1 MEQHKKSLENLDISG
16 VQNISKDISGA
27 ALGELSLKN
36 LDKNL
41 QILKEV
47 GVAEICKATKI
58 ASKNIHSILEKRYE
72 SLSRVHARGF
82 IQILEREYK
91 IDLSAWMKEF
101 DKVCVF
107 KEGVS
112 EEKNQETDPEETA
125 KKPLKVE
132 LDYSIN
138 QANTSLSKKSSKWK
152 PFVLVI
158 GVIVIVLAVVIIQNS
173 SSLKEEKERESAI
186 KSGTKKSSF
195 DDANLAEENKPEP
208 TPKLEEKPKEQDKQE
223 KPKEQDKQE
232 KPKEQDKQEKEA
244 IKEYPNT
251 IYIIPKRDIWVE
263 VIDLNEKKNSFQ
275 KVFKKSYSLET
286 KNHRLLLRFGHGH
299 LSLKN
304 NHQEQNYNDSKTRR
318 FLYEPAKGLTLI
330 NEAQYKELQQ

>member
-1 MEQHKKSLENLDISG
+1 MEQNKKSLEKLDLSD
-16 VQNISKDISGA
+16 VQNVSKDISGA
-27 ALGELSLKN
+27 ALEELSLKN

-91 IDLSAWMKEF
+91 IDLSAWVKEF

-107 KEGVS
+107 KEGVG
-112 EEKNQETDPEETA
+112 EEQKQETSPEETA

-152 PFVLVI
+152 PFVIVL
-158 GVIVIVLAVVIIQNS
+158 GVIAIVLAVIIIQNS
-173 SSLKEEKERESAI
+173 SSLKEERGQENAI
-186 KSGTKKSSF
+186 KPGTKNSSF
-195 DDANLAEENKPEP
+195 NEANPTEEKKPDP
-208 TPKLEEKPKEQDKQE
+208 TPKLEEKH
-223 KPKEQDKQE
+223 
-232 KPKEQDKQEKEA
+232 KEQDKQEKEA
-244 IKEYPNT
+244 IKENPDT
-251 IYIIPKRDIWVE
+251 IYIMPKRDIWVE
-263 VIDLNEKKNSFQ
+263 VIDLDEKKNSFQ
-275 KVFKKSYSLET
+275 KVLKKSYPLEA

-299 LSLKN
+299 LILKN
-304 NHQEQNYNDSKTRR
+304 NHQEQDYNDGKTRR
-318 FLYEPAKGLTLI
+318 FLYEPNKGLTLI

>member
-27 ALGELSLKN
+27 ALEELSLKN

-101 DKVCVF
+101 NKACAF

-223 KPKEQDKQE
+223 K
-232 KPKEQDKQEKEA
+232 EA
-244 IKEYPNT
+244 IKEDPNT

-263 VIDLNEKKNSFQ
+263 VIDLDEKKNSFQ

>member
-1 MEQHKKSLENLDISG
+1 MEQNKKSLENLDLSD

-27 ALGELSLKN
+27 ALEELSLKN

-91 IDLSAWMKEF
+91 IDLSAWVKEF

-107 KEGVS
+107 KEGVG
-112 EEKNQETDPEETA
+112 EEQKQETSPEETA

-152 PFVLVI
+152 PFV
-158 GVIVIVLAVVIIQNS
+158 IVLGVVVIILVVVIIQNS
-173 SSLKEEKERESAI
+173 SSLKEEREQESTI
-186 KSGTKKSSF
+186 KPDTKNSSF
-195 DDANLAEENKPEP
+195 NEVSPTEENKPEP
-208 TPKLEEKPKEQDKQE
+208 TPKPEEKHKEHDKQG
-223 KPKEQDKQE
+223 
-232 KPKEQDKQEKEA
+232 KEA
-244 IKEYPNT
+244 IKENPNT
-251 IYIIPKRDIWVE
+251 IYIIPKKDIWVE
-263 VIDLNEKKNSFQ
+263 VIDLDEKKNSFQ
-275 KVFKKSYSLET
+275 KVFKKNYSLET

-299 LSLKN
+299 LSLKS
-304 NHQEQNYNDSKTRR
+304 NHQEQDYNDSKTRR
-318 FLYEPAKGLTLI
+318 FLYEPNKGLTLI
-330 NEAQYKELQQ
+330 NETQYKELQQ

>member
-27 ALGELSLKN
+27 ALEELSLKN

-47 GVAEICKATKI
+47 GVTEICKATKI

-91 IDLSAWMKEF
+91 IDLSTWMKEF
-101 DKVCVF
+101 NKVCVF
-107 KEGVS
+107 KEGVG
-112 EEKNQETDPEETA
+112 EEQKQETSPEETA

-152 PFVLVI
+152 PFV
-158 GVIVIVLAVVIIQNS
+158 IVLGVVVIILVVVIIQNS
-173 SSLKEEKERESAI
+173 SSLKEEREQESAI
-186 KSGTKKSSF
+186 KPDTKNSSF
-195 DDANLAEENKPEP
+195 NEVSPTEENKPEP

-223 KPKEQDKQE
+223 K
-232 KPKEQDKQEKEA
+232 EA
-244 IKEYPNT
+244 IKEDPNT

-263 VIDLNEKKNSFQ
+263 VIDLDEKKNSFQ

>member
-1 MEQHKKSLENLDISG
+1 MEQNKKSLENLDLSD
-16 VQNISKDISGA
+16 VQNISKDISST
-27 ALGELSLKN
+27 ALEELSLKN

-72 SLSRVHARGF
+72 SLSKVHARGF

-101 DKVCVF
+101 DKACTF

-112 EEKNQETDPEETA
+112 EEQNQETDPEETA

-152 PFVLVI
+152 PFVLVL
-158 GVIVIVLAVVIIQNS
+158 GVVVIVLAVVIIQNS
-173 SSLKEEKERESAI
+173 SSLKEERGQESAI
-186 KSGTKKSSF
+186 KSGTKKNSF
-195 DDANLAEENKPEP
+195 NKVNPTEENKPEP

-223 KPKEQDKQE
+223 K
-232 KPKEQDKQEKEA
+232 EA
-244 IKEYPNT
+244 IKEDPNT
-251 IYIIPKRDIWVE
+251 IYIIPKKDIWVE
-263 VIDLNEKKNSFQ
+263 VIDLDEKKNSFQ
-275 KVFKKSYSLET
+275 KVFKKNYSLET

-304 NHQEQNYNDSKTRR
+304 NHQEQDYNDSKTRR
-318 FLYEPAKGLTLI
+318 FLYEPNKGLTLI
-330 NEAQYKELQQ
+330 NEAQYKALQQ

>member
-1 MEQHKKSLENLDISG
+1 MEQNKKSLENLDLSN
-16 VQNISKDISGA
+16 VQNISKDISGV
-27 ALGELSLKN
+27 ALEELSLKN

-101 DKVCVF
+101 DKACTF

-112 EEKNQETDPEETA
+112 EEQNQETDPEEKT
-125 KKPLKVE
+125 KNPLKVE
-132 LDYSIN
+132 IDYSIN

-152 PFVLVI
+152 PLVLVL
-158 GVIVIVLAVVIIQNS
+158 GVVVIILAVVIIQNS
-173 SSLKEEKERESAI
+173 SSLKEERGQESAI

-195 DDANLAEENKPEP
+195 NKVNPTEENKPEL

-223 KPKEQDKQE
+223 K
-232 KPKEQDKQEKEA
+232 EA
-244 IKEYPNT
+244 IKEDPNT
-251 IYIIPKRDIWVE
+251 IYIIPKKDIWVE
-263 VIDLNEKKNSFQ
+263 VIDLDEKKNSFQ
-275 KVFKKSYSLET
+275 KVFKKNYSLET

-304 NHQEQNYNDSKTRR
+304 NHQEQEYNDGKTRR
-318 FLYEPAKGLTLI
+318 FLYEPNKGLTLI

>member
-1 MEQHKKSLENLDISG
+1 MEQNKKSLENLDLSNI
-16 VQNISKDISGA
+16 QNISKDISGA
-27 ALGELSLKN
+27 ALEELSLKN

-101 DKVCVF
+101 DKACAF

-112 EEKNQETDPEETA
+112 EEQNQETDPEEKT
-125 KKPLKVE
+125 KNPLKVE
-132 LDYSIN
+132 IDYSIN

-152 PFVLVI
+152 PFVLVL
-158 GVIVIVLAVVIIQNS
+158 GVVVIVLVVVIIQNS
-173 SSLKEEKERESAI
+173 SSLKEEREQESAI

-195 DDANLAEENKPEP
+195 NKANPTEENKPEP
-208 TPKLEEKPKEQDKQE
+208 TPKLEEKLKEHDKQG
-223 KPKEQDKQE
+223 
-232 KPKEQDKQEKEA
+232 KEA
-244 IKEYPNT
+244 IKENPNT
-251 IYIIPKRDIWVE
+251 IYIIPKKDIWVE
-263 VIDLNEKKNSFQ
+263 VIDLDEKKNSFQ
-275 KVFKKSYSLET
+275 KVFKKNYSLET

-304 NHQEQNYNDSKTRR
+304 NHQEQEYNDSKTRR
-318 FLYEPAKGLTLI
+318 FLYEPNKGLTLI

>member
-1 MEQHKKSLENLDISG
+1 MEQNKKSLENLDLSD

-27 ALGELSLKN
+27 TLEELSLKN

-91 IDLSAWMKEF
+91 IDLSAWVKEF

-107 KEGVS
+107 KEGVG
-112 EEKNQETDPEETA
+112 EEKNQETNPEETA

-152 PFVLVI
+152 PFVIVL
-158 GVIVIVLAVVIIQNS
+158 GVIVIVLVVVIIQNS
-173 SSLKEEKERESAI
+173 SSLKEERGQESAI
-186 KSGTKKSSF
+186 KSGTKNTFNK
-195 DDANLAEENKPEP
+195 ANPTEENKPET
-208 TPKLEEKPKEQDKQE
+208 TPKLEEKHKEQEQKQE
-223 KPKEQDKQE
+223 V
-232 KPKEQDKQEKEA
+232 
-244 IKEYPNT
+244 IKENPNT

-263 VIDLNEKKNSFQ
+263 VVDLDEKKNSFQ
-275 KVFKKSYSLET
+275 KVFKKKYPLET

-304 NHQEQNYNDSKTRR
+304 NHQEQDYNDSKTRR

>member
-1 MEQHKKSLENLDISG
+1 MEQNKKSLENLDLSD
-16 VQNISKDISGA
+16 VQNISKDISGV
-27 ALGELSLKN
+27 ALEELSLKN

-41 QILKEV
+41 QILREV

-101 DKVCVF
+101 DKACTF
-107 KEGVS
+107 KESVS
-112 EEKNQETDPEETA
+112 EEQNQEIDPEEKT
-125 KKPLKVE
+125 KNPLKVE
-132 LDYSIN
+132 IDYSIN
-138 QANTSLSKKSSKWK
+138 QANTSLSKKTSKWK
-152 PFVLVI
+152 PFVLVL

-173 SSLKEEKERESAI
+173 SSLKEERGQESAI
-186 KSGTKKSSF
+186 KSGTKKNSF
-195 DDANLAEENKPEP
+195 NKANPTEENKPEP
-208 TPKLEEKPKEQDKQE
+208 TPKPE
-223 KPKEQDKQE
+223 E

-244 IKEYPNT
+244 IKEDPNT
-251 IYIIPKRDIWVE
+251 IYIIPKKDIWVE
-263 VIDLNEKKNSFQ
+263 VIDLDEKKNSFQ
-275 KVFKKSYSLET
+275 KVFKKNYSLET

-304 NHQEQNYNDSKTRR
+304 NHQEQEYNDGKTRR
-318 FLYEPAKGLTLI
+318 FLYEPNKGLTLI

>member
-27 ALGELSLKN
+27 ALEELSLKN

-47 GVAEICKATKI
+47 GVTEICKATKI

-152 PFVLVI
+152 PFVLVL
-158 GVIVIVLAVVIIQNS
+158 GVIVIILAVVIIQNS
-173 SSLKEEKERESAI
+173 SSLKEEKEQESAI

-195 DDANLAEENKPEP
+195 DDANLAEENKLEP
-208 TPKLEEKPKEQDKQE
+208 TPKPEEKQKKLKEQN
-223 KPKEQDKQE
+223 
-232 KPKEQDKQEKEA
+232 KQEKEA
-244 IKEYPNT
+244 IKEDPNT

-263 VIDLNEKKNSFQ
+263 VIDLDEKKNSFQ
-275 KVFKKSYSLET
+275 KVFKKNYSLET

-304 NHQEQNYNDSKTRR
+304 NHQEQDYNDSKTRR

-330 NEAQYKELQQ
+330 NEAKYKELQQ

>member
-1 MEQHKKSLENLDISG
+1 MEQHKKSLENLDLSG

-27 ALGELSLKN
+27 ALEELSLKN

-47 GVAEICKATKI
+47 GVAEICKVTRI

-72 SLSRVHARGF
+72 ALSRVHARGF

-91 IDLSAWMKEF
+91 MDLSAWMKEF
-101 DKVCVF
+101 NKACTF

-152 PFVLVI
+152 PFVLI
-158 GVIVIVLAVVIIQNS
+158 LGVVVIVLAVVIIQNS

-195 DDANLAEENKPEP
+195 NDSNLAEENKLES

-223 KPKEQDKQE
+223 K
-232 KPKEQDKQEKEA
+232 EA
-244 IKEYPNT
+244 IKEDPNT

-263 VIDLNEKKNSFQ
+263 VIDLDEKKNSFQ

-318 FLYEPAKGLTLI
+318 FLYEPNKGLTLI

>member
-1 MEQHKKSLENLDISG
+1 MEQNKKSLENLDLSD

-27 ALGELSLKN
+27 ALEELLLKN

-41 QILKEV
+41 QILREV
-47 GVAEICKATKI
+47 GVAEICKATRI

-101 DKVCVF
+101 DKACTF

-112 EEKNQETDPEETA
+112 EEQNQETDPEEKT
-125 KKPLKVE
+125 KNPLKVE
-132 LDYSIN
+132 IDYSIN

-152 PFVLVI
+152 PFVVVL
-158 GVIVIVLAVVIIQNS
+158 GVVVIVLAVVIIQNS
-173 SSLKEEKERESAI
+173 SSLKEEREQESAI
-186 KSGTKKSSF
+186 KSGTKKNSF
-195 DDANLAEENKPEP
+195 NKVNPTEENKPEP

-223 KPKEQDKQE
+223 K
-232 KPKEQDKQEKEA
+232 EA
-244 IKEYPNT
+244 IKEDPNT
-251 IYIIPKRDIWVE
+251 IYIIPKKDIWVE
-263 VIDLNEKKNSFQ
+263 VIDLDEKKNSFQ
-275 KVFKKSYSLET
+275 KVFKKNYSLET

-304 NHQEQNYNDSKTRR
+304 NHQEQEYNDGKTKR
-318 FLYEPAKGLTLI
+318 FLYEPNKGLTLI

>member
-1 MEQHKKSLENLDISG
+1 MEQYKKSLEDLDISG
-16 VQNISKDISGA
+16 VQNISKDISGV
-27 ALGELSLKN
+27 ALEELSLKN

-47 GVAEICKATKI
+47 GVTEICKATKI

-223 KPKEQDKQE
+223 K
-232 KPKEQDKQEKEA
+232 EA
-244 IKEYPNT
+244 IKEDPNT
-251 IYIIPKRDIWVE
+251 IYIIPKREIWVE
-263 VIDLNEKKNSFQ
+263 VIDLDEKKNSFQ

-330 NEAQYKELQQ
+330 NEAQYKELQR

>member
-1 MEQHKKSLENLDISG
+1 MEQNKKSLENLDLSD
-16 VQNISKDISGA
+16 VQNVSKDISGA
-27 ALGELSLKN
+27 ALEELSLKN

-91 IDLSAWMKEF
+91 IDLSAWVKEF

-107 KEGVS
+107 KEGVG
-112 EEKNQETDPEETA
+112 EEQKQETSPEETA
-125 KKPLKVE
+125 KNPLKVE

-152 PFVLVI
+152 PFVIVLGVVVI
-158 GVIVIVLAVVIIQNS
+158 ILAVVIIQNS
-173 SSLKEEKERESAI
+173 SSLKEEREQESAI
-186 KSGTKKSSF
+186 KSDTKNSSF
-195 DDANLAEENKPEP
+195 NEVNPAEEKKLEP
-208 TPKLEEKPKEQDKQE
+208 TPKLEEKPKEQDKQG
-223 KPKEQDKQE
+223 
-232 KPKEQDKQEKEA
+232 KEA
-244 IKEYPNT
+244 IKENPNT

-263 VIDLNEKKNSFQ
+263 VIDLDEKKNSFQ
-275 KVFKKSYSLET
+275 KVFKKSYPLEA

-299 LSLKN
+299 LILKN
-304 NHQEQNYNDSKTRR
+304 NHQEQDYNDSKTRR
-318 FLYEPAKGLTLI
+318 FLYEPNKGLTLI
-330 NEAQYKELQQ
+330 NEAQYKALQQ

>member
-1 MEQHKKSLENLDISG
+1 MEQNKKSLENLDLSD

-27 ALGELSLKN
+27 TLEELSLKN

-41 QILKEV
+41 QILR
-47 GVAEICKATKI
+47 EIGIQEIYKATKI

-101 DKVCVF
+101 DKACAF

-112 EEKNQETDPEETA
+112 EEQNQETDHEEKT
-125 KKPLKVE
+125 KNPLKVE
-132 LDYSIN
+132 IDYSIN
-138 QANTSLSKKSSKWK
+138 QANIKLSKGLSKWK
-152 PFVLVI
+152 PFVLVL
-158 GVIVIVLAVVIIQNS
+158 GVVVIILAVVIIQNS
-173 SSLKEEKERESAI
+173 SSLKEERGQESAI
-186 KSGTKKSSF
+186 KSGTKKNSF
-195 DDANLAEENKPEP
+195 NKANPTEENKPEP
-208 TPKLEEKPKEQDKQE
+208 TPKPEEKPKEQDKQG
-223 KPKEQDKQE
+223 
-232 KPKEQDKQEKEA
+232 KEA
-244 IKEYPNT
+244 IKEDPNT

-263 VIDLNEKKNSFQ
+263 VVDLDEKKNSFQ
-275 KVFKKSYSLET
+275 KVFKKNYSLET

-304 NHQEQNYNDSKTRR
+304 NYQEQDYNDSKTRR
-318 FLYEPAKGLTLI
+318 FLYEPNKGLTLI
-330 NEAQYKELQQ
+330 NETQYKELQQ

>member
-1 MEQHKKSLENLDISG
+1 MEQHKKSLENLDLSD

-27 ALGELSLKN
+27 SLEELSLKN

-41 QILKEV
+41 QILKEI
-47 GVAEICKATKI
+47 GVTEICKATKI
-58 ASKNIHSILEKRYE
+58 ASKNINYILEKRYE
-72 SLSRVHARGF
+72 SLSRVRARGF

-101 DKVCVF
+101 DKACTF
-107 KEGVS
+107 KESAS
-112 EEKNQETDPEETA
+112 EEQNQETEPEETA

-186 KSGTKKSSF
+186 KSGTKKNSF
-195 DDANLAEENKPEP
+195 NDANLIEENKPEP

-223 KPKEQDKQE
+223 KET
-232 KPKEQDKQEKEA
+232 

-263 VIDLNEKKNSFQ
+263 VIDLDEKKNSFQ

>member
-1 MEQHKKSLENLDISG
+1 MEQNKKSLENLDLSD

-27 ALGELSLKN
+27 ALEELSLKN

-101 DKVCVF
+101 NKVCVF
-107 KEGVS
+107 KEGVG
-112 EEKNQETDPEETA
+112 EEKNQETNHEETA

-152 PFVLVI
+152 PFVLVL
-158 GVIVIVLAVVIIQNS
+158 GVVVIILVVVIIQNS
-173 SSLKEEKERESAI
+173 SSLKEEREQESAI
-186 KSGTKKSSF
+186 KSGTKKNSF
-195 DDANLAEENKPEP
+195 NEANPTEENKLEP
-208 TPKLEEKPKEQDKQE
+208 TPKLEEKPKEQDKQG
-223 KPKEQDKQE
+223 
-232 KPKEQDKQEKEA
+232 KEA
-244 IKEYPNT
+244 IKENPNT
-251 IYIIPKRDIWVE
+251 IYIIPKRDVWVE
-263 VIDLNEKKNSFQ
+263 VIDLDEKKNSFQ
-275 KVFKKSYSLET
+275 KVFKKNYSLET

-304 NHQEQNYNDSKTRR
+304 NHQEQDYNDSKTRR
-318 FLYEPAKGLTLI
+318 FLYEPNKGLTLI

>member
-1 MEQHKKSLENLDISG
+1 MEQNKKSLENLDLSD

-27 ALGELSLKN
+27 ALEELSLKN

-101 DKVCVF
+101 DKACTF

-112 EEKNQETDPEETA
+112 EEQNQETDPEEKT
-125 KKPLKVE
+125 KNPLKVE
-132 LDYSIN
+132 IDYSIN

-152 PFVLVI
+152 PFVVVLGVVVI
-158 GVIVIVLAVVIIQNS
+158 ILAVVIIQNS
-173 SSLKEEKERESAI
+173 SSLKEERGQESAI
-186 KSGTKKSSF
+186 KSGTKKNSF
-195 DDANLAEENKPEP
+195 NKANPTEENKPEP
-208 TPKLEEKPKEQDKQE
+208 TPKLEEKPKEQN
-223 KPKEQDKQE
+223 
-232 KPKEQDKQEKEA
+232 KQEKEA
-244 IKEYPNT
+244 IKENPNT
-251 IYIIPKRDIWVE
+251 IYIIPKKDVWVE
-263 VIDLNEKKNSFQ
+263 VVDLDEKKNSFQ
-275 KVFKKSYSLET
+275 KVFKKNYSLET

-304 NHQEQNYNDSKTRR
+304 NHQEQEYNDGKTKR
-318 FLYEPAKGLTLI
+318 FLYEPNKGLTLI

>member
-1 MEQHKKSLENLDISG
+1 MEQNKKSLENLDISD

-27 ALGELSLKN
+27 ALEELSLKN

-41 QILKEV
+41 QILREI

-58 ASKNIHSILEKRYE
+58 ASKNINYILEKRYE

-101 DKVCVF
+101 DKVCTF
-107 KEGVS
+107 KESAS
-112 EEKNQETDPEETA
+112 EEQNQETDPEEKT
-125 KKPLKVE
+125 KNLLKVE
-132 LDYSIN
+132 IDYSIN
-138 QANTSLSKKSSKWK
+138 QANIKLSKGLSKWK
-152 PFVLVI
+152 PFVLVL
-158 GVIVIVLAVVIIQNS
+158 GVIVIVLVVVIIQNS
-173 SSLKEEKERESAI
+173 SSLKEERGQESAI

-195 DDANLAEENKPEP
+195 NKANPTEENKPEP
-208 TPKLEEKPKEQDKQE
+208 TPKSEE
-223 KPKEQDKQE
+223 KQE

-244 IKEYPNT
+244 IKEDPNT

-263 VIDLNEKKNSFQ
+263 VIDLDEKKNSFQ
-275 KVFKKSYSLET
+275 KVFKKNYSLET

-304 NHQEQNYNDSKTRR
+304 NHQEQEYNDGKTKR
-318 FLYEPAKGLTLI
+318 FLYEPNKGLTLI

>member
-27 ALGELSLKN
+27 ALEELSLKN

-47 GVAEICKATKI
+47 GVTEICKATKI

-138 QANTSLSKKSSKWK
+138 QANTSLSKKTSKWK
-152 PFVLVI
+152 PFVLVV

-186 KSGTKKSSF
+186 KSGTKDSSSN
-195 DDANLAEENKPEP
+195 DANLAEENKPEP
-208 TPKLEEKPKEQDKQE
+208 TPKLEEKQTK
-223 KPKEQDKQE
+223 
-232 KPKEQDKQEKEA
+232 QDKQEKEA
-244 IKEYPNT
+244 IKEDPNT

-263 VIDLNEKKNSFQ
+263 VIDLDEKKNSFQ

>member
-1 MEQHKKSLENLDISG
+1 MEQHKKSLENLDLSD

-27 ALGELSLKN
+27 ALEELSLKN

-107 KEGVS
+107 KESVS

-152 PFVLVI
+152 PLVLI
-158 GVIVIVLAVVIIQNS
+158 LGVIVIVLAVVIVQNS
-173 SSLKEEKERESAI
+173 SSLKEERGQESAI
-186 KSGTKKSSF
+186 KSGSKKSSF
-195 DDANLAEENKPEP
+195 NDANLAEENKPEP
-208 TPKLEEKPKEQDKQE
+208 TPKPEE
-223 KPKEQDKQE
+223 KQE

-244 IKEYPNT
+244 IKEDPNT

-263 VIDLNEKKNSFQ
+263 VIDLDEKKNSFQ
-275 KVFKKSYSLET
+275 KVFKKNYSLET

-304 NHQEQNYNDSKTRR
+304 NHQEQEYNDGKTKR
-318 FLYEPAKGLTLI
+318 FLYEPNKGLTLI

>member
-1 MEQHKKSLENLDISG
+1 MEQHKKSLENLDISD

-27 ALGELSLKN
+27 ALEELSLKN

-47 GVAEICKATKI
+47 GVTEICKATKI

-107 KEGVS
+107 KEDIS

-158 GVIVIVLAVVIIQNS
+158 GVIVIVLAIVIIQNS
-173 SSLKEEKERESAI
+173 SSLKEERERESAI

-223 KPKEQDKQE
+223 K
-232 KPKEQDKQEKEA
+232 EA

-263 VIDLNEKKNSFQ
+263 VIDLDEKKNSFQ
-275 KVFKKSYSLET
+275 KVFKKNYSLET

-304 NHQEQNYNDSKTRR
+304 NHQEQNYNDNKTRR
-318 FLYEPAKGLTLI
+318 FLYEPNKGLTLI

>member
-1 MEQHKKSLENLDISG
+1 MEQHKKSLENLDLSG

-27 ALGELSLKN
+27 ALEELSLKN

-47 GVAEICKATKI
+47 GVTEICKATKI

-91 IDLSAWMKEF
+91 MDLSTWMKEF

-152 PFVLVI
+152 PFVLVL
-158 GVIVIVLAVVIIQNS
+158 GVIFIVLAVVIIQNS
-173 SSLKEEKERESAI
+173 SSLKEERERESAI
-186 KSGTKKSSF
+186 KSGTKKNSF
-195 DDANLAEENKPEP
+195 NNANLAEENKPEP

-223 KPKEQDKQE
+223 K
-232 KPKEQDKQEKEA
+232 EA
-244 IKEYPNT
+244 IKEDPNT

-263 VIDLNEKKNSFQ
+263 VIDLDEKKNSFQ

>member
-1 MEQHKKSLENLDISG
+1 MEQHKKSLENLDLSG

-27 ALGELSLKN
+27 ALEELSLKN

-47 GVAEICKATKI
+47 GVTEICKATKI

-91 IDLSAWMKEF
+91 MDLSAWMKEF

-208 TPKLEEKPKEQDKQE
+208 TPKLG
-223 KPKEQDKQE
+223 E

-244 IKEYPNT
+244 IKEDPNT

-263 VIDLNEKKNSFQ
+263 VIDLDEKKNSFQ

>member
-1 MEQHKKSLENLDISG
+1 MEQNKKSLENLDLSD
-16 VQNISKDISGA
+16 VQNISKDISGT
-27 ALGELSLKN
+27 ALEELSLKN

-58 ASKNIHSILEKRYE
+58 ASKSIHSILEKRYE

-101 DKVCVF
+101 DKACTF

-112 EEKNQETDPEETA
+112 EEQNQETNPEEKT
-125 KKPLKVE
+125 KNPLKVE
-132 LDYSIN
+132 IDYSIN

-152 PFVLVI
+152 PFVLVL
-158 GVIVIVLAVVIIQNS
+158 GVVVIILAVVIIQNS
-173 SSLKEEKERESAI
+173 SSLKEERGQESAI
-186 KSGTKKSSF
+186 KSGTKKNSF
-195 DDANLAEENKPEP
+195 NKVNPTEENKPEP

-223 KPKEQDKQE
+223 K
-232 KPKEQDKQEKEA
+232 EA
-244 IKEYPNT
+244 IKEDPNT
-251 IYIIPKRDIWVE
+251 IYIIPKKDIWVE
-263 VIDLNEKKNSFQ
+263 VIDLDEKKNSFQ
-275 KVFKKSYSLET
+275 KVFKKNYSLET

-304 NHQEQNYNDSKTRR
+304 NHQEQEYNDGKTKR
-318 FLYEPAKGLTLI
+318 FLYEPNKGLTLI

>member
-1 MEQHKKSLENLDISG
+1 MEQNKKSLENLDLSD

-27 ALGELSLKN
+27 ALEELSLKN

-47 GVAEICKATKI
+47 GVAEICKATRI

-101 DKVCVF
+101 DKACAF

-112 EEKNQETDPEETA
+112 EEQNQETDPEEKT
-125 KKPLKVE
+125 KNPLKVE
-132 LDYSIN
+132 IDYSIN
-138 QANTSLSKKSSKWK
+138 QANIKLSKGLSKWK
-152 PFVLVI
+152 PFVLVL

-173 SSLKEEKERESAI
+173 SSLKEERGQESAI
-186 KSGTKKSSF
+186 KSGTKKNSF
-195 DDANLAEENKPEP
+195 NKANLTEENKPEP
-208 TPKLEEKPKEQDKQE
+208 TPKLEEKL
-223 KPKEQDKQE
+223 
-232 KPKEQDKQEKEA
+232 KEQDKQEKEA
-244 IKEYPNT
+244 IKEDPNT
-251 IYIIPKRDIWVE
+251 IYIIPKKDIWVE
-263 VIDLNEKKNSFQ
+263 VVDLDEKKNSFQ
-275 KVFKKSYSLET
+275 KVFKKNYSLET

-304 NHQEQNYNDSKTRR
+304 NHQEQEYNDGKTKR
-318 FLYEPAKGLTLI
+318 FLYEPNKGLTLI

>member
-1 MEQHKKSLENLDISG
+1 MEQNKKSLENLDLSD
-16 VQNISKDISGA
+16 VQNVSKDISGA
-27 ALGELSLKN
+27 ALEELSLKN

-47 GVAEICKATKI
+47 GAAEICKATKI

-91 IDLSAWMKEF
+91 IDLSAWVKEF

-107 KEGVS
+107 KEGVG
-112 EEKNQETDPEETA
+112 EEQKQETSPEETA

-152 PFVLVI
+152 PFV
-158 GVIVIVLAVVIIQNS
+158 IVLGVVVIILVVVIIQNS
-173 SSLKEEKERESAI
+173 SSLKEEREQESAI
-186 KSGTKKSSF
+186 KPDTKNNSF
-195 DDANLAEENKPEP
+195 NETNPTEEKKLEP
-208 TPKLEEKPKEQDKQE
+208 TPKLEEKPKEQDKQG
-223 KPKEQDKQE
+223 
-232 KPKEQDKQEKEA
+232 KEA
-244 IKEYPNT
+244 IKENPNT

-263 VIDLNEKKNSFQ
+263 VIDLDEKKNSFQ
-275 KVFKKSYSLET
+275 KVFKKSYPLEA

-299 LSLKN
+299 LILKN
-304 NHQEQNYNDSKTRR
+304 NHQEQDYNDSKTRR
-318 FLYEPAKGLTLI
+318 FLYEPNKGLTLI
-330 NEAQYKELQQ
+330 NEAQYKAFQQ

>member
-1 MEQHKKSLENLDISG
+1 MEQNKKSLENLDLSD

-27 ALGELSLKN
+27 ALEDLSLKN

-41 QILKEV
+41 QILREI

-72 SLSRVHARGF
+72 SLSKVHARGF

-107 KEGVS
+107 KEGVG
-112 EEKNQETDPEETA
+112 EEKNQETNPEETA

-152 PFVLVI
+152 PFVIVL
-158 GVIVIVLAVVIIQNS
+158 GVIVIILVIVIIQNS
-173 SSLKEEKERESAI
+173 SSLKEEREQESAI
-186 KSGTKKSSF
+186 KSGTKKNSF
-195 DDANLAEENKPEP
+195 NEANPTEENKPEP
-208 TPKLEEKPKEQDKQE
+208 TPKPEEKPKEHDKQG
-223 KPKEQDKQE
+223 
-232 KPKEQDKQEKEA
+232 KEA
-244 IKEYPNT
+244 IKENPNT
-251 IYIIPKRDIWVE
+251 IYIIPKKDIWVE
-263 VIDLNEKKNSFQ
+263 VIDLDEKKNSFQ
-275 KVFKKSYSLET
+275 KVFKKNYSLET

-304 NHQEQNYNDSKTRR
+304 NHQEQEYNDSKTRR
-318 FLYEPAKGLTLI
+318 FLYEPNKGLTLI
-330 NEAQYKELQQ
+330 NEVQYKELQQ

>member
-1 MEQHKKSLENLDISG
+1 MEQNKKSLENLDLSD
-16 VQNISKDISGA
+16 VQNISKDISGV
-27 ALGELSLKN
+27 ALEELSLKN

-47 GVAEICKATKI
+47 GVAEICKATRI

-101 DKVCVF
+101 DKACAF

-112 EEKNQETDPEETA
+112 EEQNQETDPEEKTRN
-125 KKPLKVE
+125 PLKVE
-132 LDYSIN
+132 IDYSIN
-138 QANTSLSKKSSKWK
+138 QANINLSKGLSKWK
-152 PFVLVI
+152 PFVLVL
-158 GVIVIVLAVVIIQNS
+158 GVIAIVLAVIIIQNS
-173 SSLKEEKERESAI
+173 SSLKEERGQESAI
-186 KSGTKKSSF
+186 KPGTKKNSF
-195 DDANLAEENKPEP
+195 NEANPIEEKKLEPTHKPE
-208 TPKLEEKPKEQDKQE
+208 
-223 KPKEQDKQE
+223 E

-244 IKEYPNT
+244 IKEDPNT
-251 IYIIPKRDIWVE
+251 IYIIPKKDIWVE
-263 VIDLNEKKNSFQ
+263 VVDLDEKKNSFQ
-275 KVFKKSYSLET
+275 KVFKKNYSLET

-299 LSLKN
+299 LILKN
-304 NHQEQNYNDSKTRR
+304 NHQEQEYNDGKTKR
-318 FLYEPAKGLTLI
+318 FLYEPNKGLTLI

>member
-1 MEQHKKSLENLDISG
+1 MEQNKKSLENLDLSD

-27 ALGELSLKN
+27 ALEELSLKN

-47 GVAEICKATKI
+47 GVTEICKATKI

-107 KEGVS
+107 KEGVG
-112 EEKNQETDPEETA
+112 EEKNQETNPEETA

-138 QANTSLSKKSSKWK
+138 QANTSLSKKTSKWK
-152 PFVLVI
+152 PFIIVL
-158 GVIVIVLAVVIIQNS
+158 GVIVIILVVVIIQNS
-173 SSLKEEKERESAI
+173 SSLKEERGQESAI
-186 KSGTKKSSF
+186 KSGTKNTF
-195 DDANLAEENKPEP
+195 NEANPTEENKLEP
-208 TPKLEEKPKEQDKQE
+208 TPKLEE
-223 KPKEQDKQE
+223 KQE

-244 IKEYPNT
+244 IKEDPNT

-263 VIDLNEKKNSFQ
+263 VIDLDEKKNSFQ

>member
-1 MEQHKKSLENLDISG
+1 MEQNKKSLENLDLSD

-27 ALGELSLKN
+27 ALEELSLKN

-41 QILKEV
+41 QILREV
-47 GVAEICKATKI
+47 GVAEICKATRI

-72 SLSRVHARGF
+72 SLSKVHARGF

-107 KEGVS
+107 KEGVG
-112 EEKNQETDPEETA
+112 EEQNQETSPEETA
-125 KKPLKVE
+125 KKLLKVE

-152 PFVLVI
+152 PFVLVL
-158 GVIVIVLAVVIIQNS
+158 GVVVIILVVVIIQNS
-173 SSLKEEKERESAI
+173 SSLKEERGQESAI
-186 KSGTKKSSF
+186 KSGTKKSSSNK
-195 DDANLAEENKPEP
+195 ANSTEENKPEP

-223 KPKEQDKQE
+223 K
-232 KPKEQDKQEKEA
+232 EA
-244 IKEYPNT
+244 IKEDPNT
-251 IYIIPKRDIWVE
+251 IYIIPKKDIWVE
-263 VIDLNEKKNSFQ
+263 VIDLDEKKNSFQ
-275 KVFKKSYSLET
+275 KVFKKNYSLET

-304 NHQEQNYNDSKTRR
+304 NHQEQDYNDSKTRR
-318 FLYEPAKGLTLI
+318 FLYEPNKGLTLI

>member
-1 MEQHKKSLENLDISG
+1 MEQNKKSLENLDLSD

-27 ALGELSLKN
+27 ALEELSLKN

-47 GVAEICKATKI
+47 GVAEICKATRI

-101 DKVCVF
+101 DKACTF

-112 EEKNQETDPEETA
+112 EEQNQETDPEEKT
-125 KKPLKVE
+125 KNPLKVE
-132 LDYSIN
+132 IDYSIN

-152 PFVLVI
+152 PFVLVL
-158 GVIVIVLAVVIIQNS
+158 GVVVIILAVVIIQNS
-173 SSLKEEKERESAI
+173 SSLKEERGQESAI
-186 KSGTKKSSF
+186 KSGTKKNSF
-195 DDANLAEENKPEP
+195 NKANPTEENKPEP
-208 TPKLEEKPKEQDKQE
+208 TPKPEEKPKEQDKQG
-223 KPKEQDKQE
+223 
-232 KPKEQDKQEKEA
+232 KEA
-244 IKEYPNT
+244 IKEDPNT
-251 IYIIPKRDIWVE
+251 IYIIPKKDVWVE
-263 VIDLNEKKNSFQ
+263 VIDLDEKKNSFQ
-275 KVFKKSYSLET
+275 KVFKKNYSLET

-304 NHQEQNYNDSKTRR
+304 NHQEQDYNDGKTKR
-318 FLYEPAKGLTLI
+318 FLYEPNKGLTPI
-330 NEAQYKELQQ
+330 NESQYKELQQ

>member
-1 MEQHKKSLENLDISG
+1 MEQNKKSLENLDLSD

-27 ALGELSLKN
+27 ALEELSLKN

-101 DKVCVF
+101 DKACAF
-107 KEGVS
+107 KEDVG
-112 EEKNQETDPEETA
+112 EEQNQETNPEEKT
-125 KKPLKVE
+125 KNPLKVE
-132 LDYSIN
+132 IDYSIN
-138 QANTSLSKKSSKWK
+138 QANTSLSKKTSKWK
-152 PFVLVI
+152 PFVLVL

-173 SSLKEEKERESAI
+173 FSLKEEREQESAI
-186 KSGTKKSSF
+186 KSGAKKNSF
-195 DDANLAEENKPEP
+195 NKANPIEENKPEP
-208 TPKLEEKPKEQDKQE
+208 TPKPEEKQE
-223 KPKEQDKQE
+223 KL
-232 KPKEQDKQEKEA
+232 KEQDKQEKEA
-244 IKEYPNT
+244 IKEDPNT
-251 IYIIPKRDIWVE
+251 IYIIPKRDVWVE
-263 VIDLNEKKNSFQ
+263 VVDLDEKKNSFQ
-275 KVFKKSYSLET
+275 KVFKKNYPLET

-299 LSLKN
+299 LSLKS
-304 NHQEQNYNDSKTRR
+304 NHQEQNYNDNKTRR
-318 FLYEPAKGLTLI
+318 FLYEPNKGLTLI

>member
-27 ALGELSLKN
+27 ALEELSLKN

-47 GVAEICKATKI
+47 GVTEICKATKI

-101 DKVCVF
+101 NKACAF

-158 GVIVIVLAVVIIQNS
+158 GVIVIILVVVIIQNS
-173 SSLKEEKERESAI
+173 SSLKEEREQESAI

-223 KPKEQDKQE
+223 K
-232 KPKEQDKQEKEA
+232 EA
-244 IKEYPNT
+244 IKEDPNT
-251 IYIIPKRDIWVE
+251 IYIIPKKDIWVE
-263 VIDLNEKKNSFQ
+263 VIDLDEKKNSFQ

-318 FLYEPAKGLTLI
+318 FLYEPNKGLTLI
-330 NEAQYKELQQ
+330 NEAQYKVLQQ

>member
-1 MEQHKKSLENLDISG
+1 MEQDKKSLENLDLSD
-16 VQNISKDISGA
+16 VQHVSKDISGA
-27 ALGELSLKN
+27 ALEELSLKN

-47 GVAEICKATKI
+47 GVGEICKATKI

-107 KEGVS
+107 KESVG
-112 EEKNQETDPEETA
+112 EEQNQETSPEETA

-152 PFVLVI
+152 PFVLVL
-158 GVIVIVLAVVIIQNS
+158 GVVVIILAVVIIQNS
-173 SSLKEEKERESAI
+173 SSLKEERGQESAI
-186 KSGTKKSSF
+186 KSGTKKNSF
-195 DDANLAEENKPEP
+195 NKANPTEENKPEP
-208 TPKLEEKPKEQDKQE
+208 THKPE
-223 KPKEQDKQE
+223 E

-244 IKEYPNT
+244 IKEDPNT
-251 IYIIPKRDIWVE
+251 IYIIPKKDIWVE
-263 VIDLNEKKNSFQ
+263 VIDLDEKKNSFQ
-275 KVFKKSYSLET
+275 KVFKKNYSLET

-304 NHQEQNYNDSKTRR
+304 NHQEQEYNDGKTKR
-318 FLYEPAKGLTLI
+318 FLYEPNKGLTLI
-330 NEAQYKELQQ
+330 NEVQYKELQQ

>member
-27 ALGELSLKN
+27 ALEELSLKN

-47 GVAEICKATKI
+47 GVTEICKATKI

-112 EEKNQETDPEETA
+112 EEKNQETDLEETA

-152 PFVLVI
+152 PFVLVL

-186 KSGTKKSSF
+186 KSGTKNTF
-195 DDANLAEENKPEP
+195 NEANLAEENKPEP
-208 TPKLEEKPKEQDKQE
+208 TPKLE
-223 KPKEQDKQE
+223 E

-263 VIDLNEKKNSFQ
+263 VIDLDEKKNSFQ

-318 FLYEPAKGLTLI
+318 FLYEPNKGLTLI

>member
-1 MEQHKKSLENLDISG
+1 MEQNKKSLENLDLSDI
-16 VQNISKDISGA
+16 QNISKDISGA
-27 ALGELSLKN
+27 ALEELSLKN

-47 GVAEICKATKI
+47 GVAEICKATRI

-72 SLSRVHARGF
+72 SLSKVHARGF

-107 KEGVS
+107 KEGVG
-112 EEKNQETDPEETA
+112 EEKNQETNPEETA

-152 PFVLVI
+152 PFVIVL

-173 SSLKEEKERESAI
+173 SSLKEEREQESAI

-195 DDANLAEENKPEP
+195 NEANPTEENKPEP

-223 KPKEQDKQE
+223 K
-232 KPKEQDKQEKEA
+232 EA
-244 IKEYPNT
+244 IKENPNT
-251 IYIIPKRDIWVE
+251 IYIIPKKDVWIE
-263 VIDLNEKKNSFQ
+263 VIDLDEKKNSFQ
-275 KVFKKSYSLET
+275 KVFKKNYSLET

-304 NHQEQNYNDSKTRR
+304 NHQEQEYNDSKTRR
-318 FLYEPAKGLTLI
+318 FLYEPNKGLTLI
-330 NEAQYKELQQ
+330 NEAQYKELQR

>member
-1 MEQHKKSLENLDISG
+1 MEQNKKSLENLDLSD

-27 ALGELSLKN
+27 TLEELSLKN

-41 QILKEV
+41 QILREI

-72 SLSRVHARGF
+72 SLSRVHTRGF

-101 DKVCVF
+101 DKACTF

-112 EEKNQETDPEETA
+112 EEQNQETDPEEKT
-125 KKPLKVE
+125 KNPLKVE
-132 LDYSIN
+132 IDYSIN

-152 PFVLVI
+152 PFILVL
-158 GVIVIVLAVVIIQNS
+158 GVIVIILVVVIIQNS
-173 SSLKEEKERESAI
+173 SSLKEERGQESAI
-186 KSGTKKSSF
+186 KSGTKKNSF
-195 DDANLAEENKPEP
+195 NKANPTEENKPEL
-208 TPKLEEKPKEQDKQE
+208 TPKLEEKS
-223 KPKEQDKQE
+223 
-232 KPKEQDKQEKEA
+232 KEQDKQEKEA
-244 IKEYPNT
+244 IKEDPNT
-251 IYIIPKRDIWVE
+251 IYIIPKKDIWVE
-263 VIDLNEKKNSFQ
+263 VIDLDEKKNSFQ
-275 KVFKKSYSLET
+275 KVFKKNYSLET

-304 NHQEQNYNDSKTRR
+304 NHQEQEYNDGKTKR
-318 FLYEPAKGLTLI
+318 FLYEPNKGLTLI